1 MTVIMATDLR
11 HYPEE
16 TMILGRLLSGYGELE
31 FDIAFL
37 LQFALGDDRDV
48 AFKSLFGIRGETA
61 RIDVA
66 DNLMRRRY
74 HALGLGNDYG
84 EAIGAVRH
92 CLKIRNQYA
101 HCHWVR
107 NLAFGLCFVDVEV
120 VARAAPEVDLGAL
133 RQKQISLALLREQ
146 EAFFAYTQAIL
157 GYVNYGYRT
166 AIGTMESNPMDRPVK
181 PRERPFLFNSPDQNA
196 GPGESKE

>member
-16 TMILGRLLSGYGELE
+16 TTILGRLLSGYGELE

-74 HALGLGNDYG
+74 QALGLGSDYG
-84 EAIGAVRH
+84 EAIGALRY

-107 NLAFGLCFVDVEV
+107 NLTLGLCFVDVEE
-120 VARAAPEVDLGAL
+120 VARAAPEVDLGTL
-133 RQKQISLALLREQ
+133 RQKQVSLALLREQ
-146 EAFFAYTQAIL
+146 EAFFAYTQSIL
-157 GYVNYGYRT
+157 GFVNYGYRT
-166 AIGTMESNPMDRPVK
+166 AIGTMQNNPMERPVK
-181 PRERPFLFNSPDQNA
+181 PRERPILFISSDHDV
-196 GPGESKE
+196 GPGAGG